1 VAEVDLVELGAFLKS
16 RRDRVRPGDV
26 GLPAGPRRRVSGL
39 RRDEVAQL
47 AGASVDYYIELER
60 GAGAQPSE
68 QMLAALARALRLS
81 RDERDH
87 LFSLAGRPFPADGG
101 PADHV
106 HPSMLDLLHRMDGT
120 PAQVVTDLRVPLV
133 QNRLAVAL
141 LGPSPTT
148 TGWSASFLYRWFTD
162 PASRTIYPAED
173 HDRHARS
180 FVADLRAA
188 MARRGGDDPEV
199 AALIADLTARS
210 PEFAQLWARHDV
222 GFRRNDRKRIVHPE
236 LGLLEVNCLSLF
248 SEDCKQRLLWF
259 TPAVGTDSVA
269 KLELLAV
276 VGTQRLLPASG
287 DELVERDR

>member
-1 VAEVDLVELGAFLKS
+1 VTVVNLVELGAFLKS

-26 GLPAGPRRRVSGL
+26 GLPAGPRRRVPGL

-47 AGASVDYYIELER
+47 AGSSVDYYIELER

-87 LFSLAGRPFPADGG
+87 LFSLAGRPLPADGG

-106 HPSMLDLLHRMDGT
+106 HPGMLDLLHRMEGT
-120 PAQVVTDLRVPLV
+120 PAQVVTDLRVTLV
-133 QNRLAVAL
+133 QNRLAAAL

-148 TGWSASFLYRWFTD
+148 TGWTGSFLYRWFTD
-162 PASRTIYPAED
+162 PASRTLYPVED
-173 HDRHARS
+173 HDEKARS

-210 PEFAQLWARHDV
+210 PEFAQHWARHDV

-236 LGLLEVNCLSLF
+236 LGLLEVNCLNLF
-248 SEDCKQRLLWF
+248 SEDGKQRLLWF

-276 VGTQRLLPASG
+276 VGTQRL
-287 DELVERDR
+287 R